1 MPVRD
6 RRTILFILDKHMRV
20 LICGARDFDEPEAI
34 ESLINSLPEGTVVIH
49 GCADGADTM
58 AGIFAKRR
66 GFEVLE
72 FPARWDIHGRAA
84 GPIRNKE
91 MLVDGKPDK
100 VYAFY
105 RNKFMSRGTRNMVHQ
120 ALKASVSVW
129 ENK

>member
-1 MPVRD
+1 
-6 RRTILFILDKHMRV
+6 MRI
-20 LICGARDFDEPEAI
+20 LICGARDFDEPKAI
-34 ESLINSLPEGTVVIH
+34 EALIDALPLDTVIIH
-49 GCADGADTM
+49 GCADGADSM
-58 AGIFAKRR
+58 AGAFAKRR
-66 GFEVLE
+66 GMKVLE

-105 RNKFMSRGTRNMVHQ
+105 RNKIASRGTRNMVMQ
-120 ALKASVSVW
+120 AMKAGVPVW

>member
-1 MPVRD
+1 
-6 RRTILFILDKHMRV
+6 MRV

-34 ESLINSLPEGTVVIH
+34 EAVVNGLSEDDIVIH
-49 GCADGADTM
+49 GCADGADSM

-66 GFEVLE
+66 GLKVLE

-91 MLVDGKPDK
+91 MLDDGKLDK

-105 RNKFMSRGTRNMVHQ
+105 RNKIMSRGTRNMVLQ
-120 ALKASVSVW
+120 ARKAGVTVW